1 MQIVGK
7 RKRLDSIEI
16 EEGQIWK
23 VCGRREGGGRERLKR
38 VNEVGDGR
46 LDLVEAQSRR
56 RSGSRLRRA
65 LSAPQNTWESIA
77 SSSSILEHGRRVKA
91 GCSGERC
98 VECNG
103 RAAGCSSLSLSLSP
117 RPAPPLLSSLFFPP
131 LSLPTRLFFL
141 PSSFVAVLVLPF
153 SLSVSFLSASTTRG
167 FRETWLNFFFQ
178 FLF

>member
-1 MQIVGK
+1 M
-7 RKRLDSIEI
+7 RPTR
-16 EEGQIWK
+16 
-23 VCGRREGGGRERLKR
+23 GGGERERLKR

-103 RAAGCSSLSLSLSP
+103 RAAGCSSLSLSLSL
-117 RPAPPLLSSLFFPP
+117 RAPPHPSYLPSSSPHSRSLPASSFFLPP
-131 LSLPTRLFFL
+131 LS
-141 PSSFVAVLVLPF
+141 PSSFFL
-153 SLSVSFLSASTTRG
+153 SLSPSRSCPRLQHVVSAKLG
-167 FRETWLNFFFQ
+167 
-178 FLF
+178 

>member
-1 MQIVGK
+1 MRPTRG
-7 RKRLDSIEI
+7 
-16 EEGQIWK
+16 
-23 VCGRREGGGRERLKR
+23 GGGRERLKR

-103 RAAGCSSLSLSLSP
+103 RAAGCSSLSLSLSAP
-117 RPAPPLLSSLFFPP
+117 RPTPLIFPPLPPTLAPYPPLLSS
-131 LSLPTRLFFL
+131 FL
-141 PSSFVAVLVLPF
+141 LCRRPRS
-153 SLSVSFLSASTTRG
+153 SFLSLRLVPV
-167 FRETWLNFFFQ
+167 RVYNTWFPRNLAKL
-178 FLF
+178 FLSISLLITFDV

>member
-1 MQIVGK
+1 M
-7 RKRLDSIEI
+7 
-16 EEGQIWK
+16 
-23 VCGRREGGGRERLKR
+23 RLKR

-103 RAAGCSSLSLSLSP
+103 RAAGCSSLSS
-117 RPAPPLLSSLFFPP
+117 APPLLSPHLFPLHSHSLPVSSFFLPPLSSSLFF
-131 LSLPTRLFFL
+131 LS
-141 PSSFVAVLVLPF
+141 F
-153 SLSVSFLSASTTRG
+153 SLSRSCLYDTTRG
-167 FRETWLNFFFQ
+167 FRETWLNFSVRFF
-178 FLF
+178 F